1 MDLVPTE
8 DQQALAGAVAD
19 LCTARFG
26 VDALRELEG
35 SGFDPAR
42 WADLAGMGVFAACL
56 PEDAGGAGL
65 GSTEVVLIFEEL
77 GRALVPGPLLW
88 TVLAATHVDG
98 AATGET
104 VVGGIDLTGGSAGPH
119 LVAHLDACD
128 VVIGIATDAVVRW
141 DAGELGAT
149 ALEASLDPL
158 TPLHHVP
165 VLPPGEE
172 IVAGD
177 QAARICAEATVL
189 TAAFEVGLAT
199 AVTEMARTYALDR
212 EQFGKPIG
220 AFQAVKHILA
230 DMVVRAEVARSAVYA
245 AGATLDDPGTGDLD
259 RIVHAA
265 KICADHAA
273 DKNARSCIQVHG
285 GMGYTWEVP
294 AHYYLKRAW
303 VLEPLFGG
311 IAEHADAVAASLVS

>member
-1 MDLVPTE
+1 MDLLPTDE
-8 DQQALAGAVAD
+8 QREMTAAVRD
-19 LCTARFG
+19 LCDSRFG

-35 SGFDPAR
+35 SGFDAAR
-42 WADLAGMGVFAACL
+42 WADLAGMGVFSLCVDEA
-56 PEDAGGAGL
+56 AGGTGL
-65 GSTEVVLIFEEL
+65 GSAEAVLVFEEL
-77 GRALVPGPLLW
+77 GRALVPGPVLW
-88 TVLAATHVDG
+88 TQLAAAIVDG
-98 AATGET
+98 AATGDV
-104 VVGGIDLTGGSAGPH
+104 VVGGIDLTGGDAGPH
-119 LVAHLDACD
+119 LVAHLDACS
-128 VVIGIATDAVVRW
+128 VVLGLAEDRVVRW
-141 DAGELGAT
+141 DADALGAV
-149 ALEASLDPL
+149 AVPEALDPL
-158 TPLHHVP
+158 TPVHHVG
-165 VLPPGEE
+165 VLPPGAQ
-172 IVAGD
+172 VGD
-177 QAARICAEATVL
+177 AAVAARMVAEATVL
-189 TAAFEVGLAT
+189 TAAFEVGLAA
-199 AVTEMARTYALDR
+199 AVTEMASAYALDR

-245 AGATLDDPGTGDLD
+245 AGATLDDPEAGDLD

-273 DKNARSCIQVHG
+273 DKNARACIQVHG